1 MEILLLVIFSLFS
14 GAFAMYFV
22 VKFYHKFQLKS
33 NTEKQSV
40 VLIEKIKKVCKL
52 VVIEGEFAEI
62 YDHRHD
68 QGYFF
73 GLLISKKKALV
84 KVRAMVH
91 IGFDLQKLK
100 MNVHL
105 ASKTIILSSFPQPEV
120 ISLESDIEFY
130 DVKDGFLNK
139 FKPDDFSQVNKQ
151 AKQFVMDKIPEGSLM
166 GTARKEA
173 LETLQIIQGLVETI
187 GWKLDISTIEL
198 PLNKTTELSQF

>member
-1 MEILLLVIFSLFS
+1 MFIWLQRQL
-14 GAFAMYFV
+14 
-22 VKFYHKFQLKS
+22 FYHRFL
-33 NTEKQSV
+33 N
-40 VLIEKIKKVCKL
+40 
-52 VVIEGEFAEI
+52 
-62 YDHRHD
+62 
-68 QGYFF
+68 
-73 GLLISKKKALV
+73 
-84 KVRAMVH
+84 
-91 IGFDLQKLK
+91 
-100 MNVHL
+100 
-105 ASKTIILSSFPQPEV
+105 PEV

-151 AKQFVMDKIPEGSLM
+151 AKQFVMDKIPESSLM